1 MRLPLSYLALFIMGC
16 QPTAPATTDS
26 TSSGGSDTGSGMTG
40 GPGMSSGA
48 TAPTTSGTTEPPAT
62 GSTSESMSGTT
73 GGTTSGATSGTTAG
87 TTTSSDT
94 TTSDTTTTSDASSSS
109 GQVEPGCPGGKPLF
123 QSPELVVDQGLEL
136 CPDGLVHRHT
146 AVECVHPTTFG
157 EACKAPK
164 TCNQPCDDFGDGL
177 CTNYVQ
183 GCNCEYPCAT
193 DADCAADAACL
204 CQGGLPLGGGQTH
217 YYVGWTECVRAA
229 CHTDA
234 DCAPFL
240 CGLSPGI
247 CGNGMVDGLFCHTP
261 EDECLSTSDCGD
273 GTQCGFEA
281 AEKRWKCI
289 ALADCP

>member
-1 MRLPLSYLALFIMGC
+1 M
-16 QPTAPATTDS
+16 
-26 TSSGGSDTGSGMTG
+26 
-40 GPGMSSGA
+40 
-48 TAPTTSGTTEPPAT
+48 
-62 GSTSESMSGTT
+62 
-73 GGTTSGATSGTTAG
+73 
-87 TTTSSDT
+87 
-94 TTSDTTTTSDASSSS
+94 
-109 GQVEPGCPGGKPLF
+109 
-123 QSPELVVDQGLEL
+123 DQGLEL

-204 CQGGLPLGGGQTH
+204 CQGGLPLGGGQTL
-217 YYVGWTECVRAA
+217 YFVGRTECVRAA

-273 GTQCGFEA
+273 GTQCGFAA
-281 AEKRWKCI
+281 AEKRWQCI